1 MKLLQIQSLMNSR
14 HQLPV
19 QIPAIPAVQKHLHH
33 HLLQIPVLRPE
44 ARTQFAGQLCGCSL
58 CMSVF
63 DMSFA
68 KAAHTFLSQESNS
81 PANFASCSCRILVEL
96 IDLATW
102 AARSVSA
109 FVCRVFVLSV

>member
-1 MKLLQIQSLMNSR
+1 M
-14 HQLPV
+14 
-19 QIPAIPAVQKHLHH
+19 
-33 HLLQIPVLRPE
+33 
-44 ARTQFAGQLCGCSL
+44 G
-58 CMSVF
+58 VF
-63 DMSFA
+63 DVSFA

-81 PANFASCSCRILVEL
+81 PANFASCSFRILVEL

>member
-1 MKLLQIQSLMNSR
+1 
-14 HQLPV
+14 
-19 QIPAIPAVQKHLHH
+19 
-33 HLLQIPVLRPE
+33 
-44 ARTQFAGQLCGCSL
+44 
-58 CMSVF
+58 
-63 DMSFA
+63 MSFA